1 MAQMLDDLLSKGVP
15 GSKMPHMKVPGQL
28 LKGEKM
34 RQAERRLDK
43 LGGKRNIVLFFT
55 EGCSVCEAEKN
66 AARLLSQQEK
76 ARIFMV
82 NMDKILSSDPSL
94 ATSLF
99 DAFDMSVLP
108 FLVESD
114 SSGTIARRYISL
126 VN

>member
-1 MAQMLDDLLSKGVP
+1 
-15 GSKMPHMKVPGQL
+15 MPHMKVPGQL

-66 AARLLSQQEK
+66 AARILSQQEK